1 MGQIGAI
8 KVNKENYLN
17 FPVAFVIAKYPGAKN
32 VVVLY
37 TVYSLMVWTT
47 VAALYYMLSSSQ
59 IVLLLYRSYF
69 TNRSFI
75 GTSHLFYV
83 SSVFMLVH

>member
-37 TVYSLMVWTT
+37 TIYSLMVWTT
-47 VAALYYMLSSSQ
+47 VLHSITCCQVPKLFYYYIDLISPTGLLLVHLIFFMCHLSSC
-59 IVLLLYRSYF
+59 
-69 TNRSFI
+69 
-75 GTSHLFYV
+75 
-83 SSVFMLVH
+83 